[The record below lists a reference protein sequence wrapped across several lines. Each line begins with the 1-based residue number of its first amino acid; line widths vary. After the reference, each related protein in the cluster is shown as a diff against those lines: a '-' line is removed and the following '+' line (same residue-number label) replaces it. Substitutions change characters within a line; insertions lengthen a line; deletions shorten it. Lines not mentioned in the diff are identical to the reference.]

1 MNYLTNHYRHK
12 AEVLQQKVNLLE
24 NRMRA
29 TGFGGMEV
37 AGPADADSQFSV
49 GGSVGEET
57 FSGAYLGQLLAS
69 GNMQAVRNYLA
80 QFYGNNPSALAAITA
95 SLGIQNAGPADA
107 AAGGGFG
114 PQFGKPTLNDVGPGM
129 PTMGVADM
137 AGGPGSQP
145 VAGGPFSGQ
154 QLGQYLGSGNMD
166 AANQYVSQYG
176 PNGSYNAGPA
186 NLRSRGGRRARVAGM
201 AESVNHRANMLFE
214 ETAEAEN
221 DPRGAEIARYQY
233 RTGPYMGSES
243 AFLRRFPHMR
253 LQAPPSNTPR
263 GAERARYNYG
273 PYMGSNAQFFRDHPN
288 FMVQAPPA
296 PGVQSGA
303 RQGEVDGPASGNTPP
318 FDGAYLGQLLG
329 SGNMDAVNAYISQY
343 MPQTAP
349 AFVRGPARASGGR
362 RAGSGTGRP
371 ARRIT
376 SGGGFGT

>member
-24 NRMRA
+24 NKIRA
-29 TGFGGMEV
+29 TGFGGMGV

-80 QFYGNNPSALAAITA
+80 QFYGNNPSALAAITS

-137 AGGPGSQP
+137 AGGPGSQS

-176 PNGSYNAGPA
+176 PNASYNAGPA

-201 AESVNHRANMLFE
+201 AESVNHKANMLFE

-221 DPRGAEIARYQY
+221 AARGAELARYNY
-233 RTGPYMGSES
+233 GPYRASDA
-243 AFLRRFPHMR
+243 AFWRQFPNMR

-273 PYMGSNAQFFRDHPN
+273 PYRASDAAFWRENPN
-288 FMVQAPPA
+288 FMVQAPPT
-296 PGVQSGA
+296 PGVQSGS
-303 RQGEVDGPASGNTPP
+303 RQGEVDAPAGSNLPP

-329 SGNMDAVNAYISQY
+329 SGNIDAVNAYISQY